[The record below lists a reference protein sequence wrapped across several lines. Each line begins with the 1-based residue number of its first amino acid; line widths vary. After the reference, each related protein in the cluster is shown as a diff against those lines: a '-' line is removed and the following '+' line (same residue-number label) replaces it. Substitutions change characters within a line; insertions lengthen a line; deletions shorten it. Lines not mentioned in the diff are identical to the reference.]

1 MALPPHELGDALSPV
16 REPTAGGRYRAMV
29 FHLGVLW
36 RLDELGYL
44 ARLDRI
50 SSVSG
55 GSITAAMLGL
65 KWPSVRR
72 ACVAGST

>member
-1 MALPPHELGDALSPV
+1 
-16 REPTAGGRYRAMV
+16 MV